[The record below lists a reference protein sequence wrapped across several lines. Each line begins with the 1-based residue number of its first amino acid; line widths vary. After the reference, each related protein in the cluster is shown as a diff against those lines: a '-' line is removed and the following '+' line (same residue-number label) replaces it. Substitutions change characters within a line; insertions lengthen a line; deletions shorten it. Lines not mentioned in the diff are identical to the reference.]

1 MFLVPRLPFRASF
14 AFAILLALTSLAPAS
29 VAARRGAPRLDL
41 PAMALRTTD
50 FMEVGHDGFGQNY
63 GHLTDRSRSARQFL
77 ESGGPDGGNGDEH
90 VIGDARADRTYI
102 LELARFHGDDQS
114 GSFSQVAFS
123 IVLEFEDDD
132 EAADALDEMEDQWL
146 EAGHLDKVRRAQQIG
161 DGSFYLE
168 GDAIPHDVQR
178 PVERT
183 TLGFQVDNIVAAII
197 LINFS
202 DDDPPKQDVTE
213 DLASIQ
219 ADRIESVLD
228 GDEGGALFDKVVRLR
243 VDGNNAWMD
252 SYFAIDGVWQ
262 CDDVDFTSPG
272 ACDDAQELAD
282 ERQIEHS
289 YFLKTRIFGNYYAD
303 GTPESWYWLFL
314 DEFSS
319 EEAAEAGFERLR
331 SAYGEVSS
339 VIDLDL
345 GHESFSAHYESGN
358 GNLMFN
364 VVIRVDNMVVYMIHD
379 TGTALAAE
387 QGWTLEPSESATL
400 ELAEIQA
407 ACMEGT
413 ESCEAPVR
421 IPEEMLPAEA
431 GYVTPF
437 GGEASIAMHPI
448 RRAA

>member
-1 MFLVPRLPFRASF
+1 
-14 AFAILLALTSLAPAS
+14 
-29 VAARRGAPRLDL
+29 
-41 PAMALRTTD
+41 
-50 FMEVGHDGFGQNY
+50 
-63 GHLTDRSRSARQFL
+63 
-77 ESGGPDGGNGDEH
+77 
-90 VIGDARADRTYI
+90 
-102 LELARFHGDDQS
+102 
-114 GSFSQVAFS
+114 
-123 IVLEFEDDD
+123 
-132 EAADALDEMEDQWL
+132 
-146 EAGHLDKVRRAQQIG
+146 
-161 DGSFYLE
+161 
-168 GDAIPHDVQR
+168 
-178 PVERT
+178 
-183 TLGFQVDNIVAAII
+183 
-197 LINFS
+197 
-202 DDDPPKQDVTE
+202 
-213 DLASIQ
+213 
-219 ADRIESVLD
+219 
-228 GDEGGALFDKVVRLR
+228 
-243 VDGNNAWMD
+243 
-252 SYFAIDGVWQ
+252 
-262 CDDVDFTSPG
+262 PG

-289 YFLKTRIFGNYYAD
+289 YFLKTRIFGNFYAD

-339 VIDLDL
+339 VTDLDL

-431 GYVTPF
+431 GHGIPF
-437 GGEASIAMHPI
+437 GGDTRVAMHHF
-448 RRAA
+448 RRSA